1 MTPIP
6 GTRGSYDITRIHR
19 RMTLPPIG
27 FTVVGV
33 DGNLCYAAYDDMPN
47 DPKPFIW
54 RFQYRGDFAP
64 ILNTTHD
71 WPGKSE
77 PDETPTGKGE

>member
-1 MTPIP
+1 
-6 GTRGSYDITRIHR
+6 
-19 RMTLPPIG
+19 
-27 FTVVGV
+27 
-33 DGNLCYAAYDDMPN
+33 MPN

-54 RFQYRGDFAP
+54 RFQDRQDFAP
-64 ILNTTHD
+64 ILNKTHD